1 VVAQGGISS
10 WVEANAALLA
20 WLFALGVASLVLTTL
35 LLPVFIVRLPEDH
48 FLASRR
54 DLAERR
60 NVWQWIGL
68 VVKNVLGVAFVLAG
82 VAMLLLPG
90 QGVLTI
96 LIGLLLVDFP
106 GKRWIERRVVR
117 RPKILAFMNRLRA
130 RRGRPPLRVD

>member
-10 WVEANAALLA
+10 WLEANGALLA
-20 WLFALGVASLVLTTL
+20 WLGALGVVSLVLTAL

-54 DLAERR
+54 ELAQRR
-60 NVWQWIGL
+60 NVWQWVGR
-68 VVKNVLGVAFVLAG
+68 VVKNVLGMLFVLAG
-82 VAMLLLPG
+82 IAMLLLPG

-106 GKRWIERRVVR
+106 GKRWLELRIVR
-117 RPKILAFMNRLRA
+117 RPKILDFMNRLRA
-130 RRGRPPLRVD
+130 RRGRPPLLVD